1 MIALSA
7 VRTVPRHEVWTVAAG
22 SFWEAGPSEERIRS
36 RFSRARRLYQGYDV
50 SLTCC
55 GAVICPG
62 GGSKLWALGVAELEI
77 ASNALDDIAYLR
89 RARCRGWRV
98 QRMDNELDA
107 EAVVVWL
114 REAPQP
120 RHRQERN

>member
-1 MIALSA
+1 MPKG
-7 VRTVPRHEVWTVAAG
+7 TVKWFN
-22 SFWEAGPSEERIRS
+22 S
-36 RFSRARRLYQGYDV
+36 QKGY
-50 SLTCC
+50 
-55 GAVICPG
+55 GFMQPQ